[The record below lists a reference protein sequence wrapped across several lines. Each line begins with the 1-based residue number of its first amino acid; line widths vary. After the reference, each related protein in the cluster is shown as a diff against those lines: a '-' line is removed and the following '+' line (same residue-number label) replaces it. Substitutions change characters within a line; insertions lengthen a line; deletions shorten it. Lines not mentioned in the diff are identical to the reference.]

1 MKNVIFSIFI
11 ATTLFGS
18 KSDKSNEDGN
28 QKGNSNLTPIKVVH
42 KRMDFYNQHNYE
54 EFMKLYAAEVN
65 AFTCPDKLLGTGAD
79 TISSIFKSK
88 FT

>member
-28 QKGNSNLTPIKVVH
+28 QKGNSNLTPIK
-42 KRMDFYNQHNYE
+42 
-54 EFMKLYAAEVN
+54 L
-65 AFTCPDKLLGTGAD
+65 
-79 TISSIFKSK
+79 
-88 FT
+88 